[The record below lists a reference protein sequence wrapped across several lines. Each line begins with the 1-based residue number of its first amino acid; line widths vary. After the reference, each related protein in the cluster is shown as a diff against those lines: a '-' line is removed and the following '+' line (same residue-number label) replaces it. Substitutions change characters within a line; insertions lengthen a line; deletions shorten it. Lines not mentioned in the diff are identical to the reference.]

1 MAFHPIISDLRVKV
15 LHILQ
20 WPCRRKKN
28 TKDVFKKKYIS
39 TKHFFKKNFLLD
51 KTALSGIHSQNTG
64 KATHEVGCVC
74 FLPKEI
80 LLQFD
85 RKNHLN

>member
-39 TKHFFKKNFLLD
+39 TKHFFLKTFYLIRQLLVAFTV
-51 KTALSGIHSQNTG
+51 KTLE
-64 KATHEVGCVC
+64 K
-74 FLPKEI
+74 
-80 LLQFD
+80 LLMRWDVFVSYL
-85 RKNHLN
+85 RKYCSSLIGRII